1 MPCHPMIGPDGKGNG
16 FICSRGRREKPKCFF
31 CGKPS
36 TSLCDFPTKA
46 LKDFRRDVSTSKTC
60 DRPLCNTC
68 RVKIGI
74 DTDICPDHDK
84 QEAIDLIFNGGGNQN
99 G

>member
-1 MPCHPMIGPDGKGNG
+1 MPCNFYHDPEGRFSMV
-16 FICSRGRREKPKCFF
+16 ICSRGRREKPKCFF
-31 CGKPS
+31 CGNPS

-46 LKDFRRDVSTSKTC
+46 LKDFRRDVETSKTC
-60 DRPLCNTC
+60 DRPLCNSC

-84 QEAIDLIFNGGGNQN
+84 EEAIELIFNGGATR
-99 G
+99 